1 MRAVKAW
8 PAIYKKLYVLSLPR
22 PWCGVVLLGFSEV
35 LRASQSTKW
44 RSSLVRLAT
53 GSKDQCTGRRGSI
66 KPLRVCQLCWPPQ
79 GLLAAKAFR
88 NATLN
93 LKSGSTKDVSVIC
106 LLVSHRT
113 VQFLLEP
120 LLLPQCNLVVPQD
133 ANHVHP

>member
-22 PWCGVVLLGFSEV
+22 PWCGVGLLGFSEM

-79 GLLAAKAFR
+79 GLLAAKAFQ
-88 NATLN
+88 NGT
-93 LKSGSTKDVSVIC
+93 
-106 LLVSHRT
+106 
-113 VQFLLEP
+113 
-120 LLLPQCNLVVPQD
+120 
-133 ANHVHP
+133 